1 MRNPNMTLDGVNNK
15 RLPNLNE
22 IPEFKFSEAD
32 AKEAEKRINI
42 FMKDAKFIPLEGDK
56 TVKLVDVGKDG
67 KIVYENNEGSVFTA
81 KNQQDL
87 AAQTAKDGFK
97 MSGFLDGFFNKSKS
111 VFS

>member
-1 MRNPNMTLDGVNNK
+1 
-15 RLPNLNE
+15 
-22 IPEFKFSEAD
+22 
-32 AKEAEKRINI
+32 
-42 FMKDAKFIPLEGDK
+42 MKDAKFIPLEGDK
-56 TVKLVDVGKDG
+56 TVKLVDVSKDG

-97 MSGFLDGFFNKSKS
+97 MPGFLDGFFNKSKS